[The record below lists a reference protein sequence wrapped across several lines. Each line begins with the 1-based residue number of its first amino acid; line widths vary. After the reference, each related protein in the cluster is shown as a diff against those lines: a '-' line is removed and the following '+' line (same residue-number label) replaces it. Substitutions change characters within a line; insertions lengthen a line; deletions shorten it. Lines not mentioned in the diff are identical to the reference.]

1 MILYP
6 RCRSEN
12 ACLVAYCLSQH
23 GIEWR
28 TGVCEKTLIK
38 CSECGK
44 RLLIS
49 LSDEVIYDHLA
60 GRRLSDAA

>member
-1 MILYP
+1 MDDSL
-6 RCRSEN
+6 SALQAEN
-12 ACLVAYCLSQH
+12 ACLVALLEQH